1 MGVGGSLDNETA
13 GGIHT
18 LIKNDGSMN
27 GFAVDKYGSKYLEHP
42 DSGLTFDE
50 QIPDIEGLKKLSLH
64 IGSQIFLARLIGL
77 DVSYDK
83 NGKYRAIEL
92 NTKSQTTRFSQYGG
106 VPFFGEFTDE
116 VIDYCKEQKEGNI

>member
-1 MGVGGSLDNETA
+1 MNRY
-13 GGIHT
+13 
-18 LIKNDGSMN
+18 LILK
-27 GFAVDKYGSKYLEHP
+27 A
-42 DSGLTFDE
+42 
-50 QIPDIEGLKKLSLH
+50 LKKLSLH